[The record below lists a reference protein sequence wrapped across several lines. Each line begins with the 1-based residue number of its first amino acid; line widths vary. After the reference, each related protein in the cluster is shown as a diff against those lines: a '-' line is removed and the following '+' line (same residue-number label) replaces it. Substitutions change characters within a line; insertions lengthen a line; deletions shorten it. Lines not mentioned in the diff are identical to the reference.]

1 MKATTYLVN
10 YQPYPA
16 RAEHCTVGVMVFA
29 QDGHARVHLAHNLKK
44 VKALDPQANL
54 ESLRDSLNALAREI
68 NEKPGAW
75 DAFKAGVAGLRFSA
89 SAGFFVYA
97 NSDEYERQVQWLLQ
111 TAAEPRSAQPRKT
124 HQSKSR
130 LFVELKSTFKNYG
143 WLGEKAE
150 DIEDHKVVTHYP
162 VVVDEDLSAEFAMK
176 NGRLHLVETVDFRA
190 GVASAKRMEAR
201 GKALV
206 FDAAKE
212 QDSETQCTVVVAAQD
227 YTDIKA
233 SMNLLNRYADRVAV
247 YESATDMQS
256 LLNDWALAMNRPML
270 AMPGHIGL

>member
-16 RAEHCTVGVMVFA
+16 RAEHCTVGALVFA
-29 QDGHARVHLAHNLKK
+29 QDGKVRVHLAHNLKK

-54 ESLRDSLNALAREI
+54 ESLRESLHALVKEV

-75 DAFKAGVAGLRFSA
+75 DAFKAGVAGLRFSPN
-89 SAGFFVYA
+89 AGFFAYA
-97 NSDEYERQVQWLLQ
+97 SPEEYERQVQWLLQ
-111 TAAEPRSAQPRKT
+111 TAAEPRSAQPRKVY
-124 HQSKSR
+124 QPKSR

-143 WLGEKAE
+143 WLGDKVE

-162 VVVDEDLSAEFAMK
+162 VRADEDLSAEFAMK

-190 GVASAKRMEAR
+190 GAASAKRMEAR

-212 QDSETQCTVVVAAQD
+212 QDDQTQCTVVVAAQD
-227 YTDIKA
+227 YADIQA
-233 SMNLLNRYADRVAV
+233 SMNLLKRYADRVAV
-247 YESATDMQS
+247 YESSTDMQS
-256 LLNDWALAMNRPML
+256 LLKDWARAMNRPML
-270 AMPGHIGL
+270 AMPLN

>member
-10 YQPYPA
+10 YHPYPA
-16 RAEHCTVGVMVFA
+16 RAEHCTVGALVFA
-29 QDGHARVHLAHNLKK
+29 QDGKARVHLAHNLKK

-54 ESLRDSLNALAREI
+54 ESLRDSLNALTKEL
-68 NEKPGAW
+68 NEKHGAW
-75 DAFKAGVAGLRFSA
+75 EAFKAGVAGLRFSS
-89 SAGFFVYA
+89 SAGFFAYT
-97 NSDEYERQVQWLLQ
+97 NPEEYERQVQWLLQ
-111 TAAEPRSAQPRKT
+111 TAAEPRSALARKMHQP
-124 HQSKSR
+124 KSR

-162 VVVDEDLSAEFAMK
+162 VVADEDLSAEFAMK
-176 NGRLHLVETVDFRA
+176 NGFLHLVETVDFRA
-190 GVASAKRMEAR
+190 GVVSAKRMEAR

-212 QDSETQCTVVVAAQD
+212 QDDQTQCTVVVAAQD
-227 YTDIKA
+227 YADIKA

-256 LLNDWALAMNRPML
+256 LLNDWARAMKRPML
-270 AMPGHIGL
+270 AMPSN

>member
-16 RAEHCTVGVMVFA
+16 RAEHCTVGALVFA
-29 QDGHARVHLAHNLKK
+29 QDGKAQVHLAHNLKK

-54 ESLRDSLNALAREI
+54 ESLRDSLNALTKEI

-75 DAFKAGVAGLRFSA
+75 DAFKTGVSGLRFSQE
-89 SAGFFVYA
+89 AGFFSYA
-97 NSDEYERQVQWLLQ
+97 DSDEYQRQVNWLLQ
-111 TAAEPRSAQPRKT
+111 TTAEPRSAQARKLY
-124 HQSKSR
+124 QPKSR
-130 LFVELKSTFKNYG
+130 LFVELKRTFRNYG

-162 VVVDEDLSAEFAMK
+162 VLASEDLIAEFAMK
-176 NGRLHLVETVDFRA
+176 NSRLHLVETVDFRN

-212 QDSETQCTVVVAAQD
+212 QSIHTQCTVVVAAQD
-227 YTDIKA
+227 YADIKP
-233 SMNLLNRYADRVAV
+233 SMNLLHRYADRVVA

-256 LLNDWALAMNRPML
+256 LLNDWAVAMNRPVL
-270 AMPGHIGL
+270 DMPC

>member
-54 ESLRDSLNALAREI
+54 ESLRDSLNGLAREI

-97 NSDEYERQVQWLLQ
+97 NPDEYERQVQWLLQ

-143 WLGEKAE
+143 WLGERAE

-206 FDAAKE
+206 FDAAKK
-212 QDSETQCTVVVAAQD
+212 QDTDTQCTVVVAAQD

-256 LLNDWALAMNRPML
+256 LLNDWARAMKRPML
-270 AMPGHIGL
+270 AMPS

>member
-16 RAEHCTVGVMVFA
+16 RAEHCTVGALVFA
-29 QDGHARVHLAHNLKK
+29 QDGKVRVHLAHNLKK

-54 ESLRDSLNALAREI
+54 ESLRDSLNALTKEI

-75 DAFKAGVAGLRFSA
+75 DAFKAGLAGLRFSS
-89 SAGFFVYA
+89 SAGFFAYA
-97 NSDEYERQVQWLLQ
+97 NPEEYERQVQWLLQ
-111 TAAEPRSAQPRKT
+111 TAAEPRSVQSKKMHQP
-124 HQSKSR
+124 KSR
-130 LFVELKSTFKNYG
+130 LFVELKSTFKSYG

-162 VVVDEDLSAEFAMK
+162 VVADEDLSAEFAMK

-212 QDSETQCTVVVAAQD
+212 QDTETQCTVVVAAQD
-227 YTDIKA
+227 YADIKA
-233 SMNLLNRYADRVAV
+233 SMNMLNRYADRVAV

-256 LLNDWALAMNRPML
+256 LLSDWARAMNRPML
-270 AMPGHIGL
+270 AMPS

>member
-16 RAEHCTVGVMVFA
+16 RAEHCTVGAMVFA
-29 QDGHARVHLAHNLKK
+29 QDGQVRVHLAHNLKK

-54 ESLRDSLNALAREI
+54 ESLRESLNALVKEI
-68 NEKPGAW
+68 NDKPGAW
-75 DAFKAGVAGLRFSA
+75 NALKSGVAGLQFSPN
-89 SAGFFVYA
+89 AGFFAYA
-97 NSDEYERQVQWLLQ
+97 SPDEYERQVQWLVQ
-111 TAAEPRSAQPRKT
+111 TAAEPRSAQPRRVY
-124 HQSKSR
+124 QPKSR

-143 WLGEKAE
+143 WLGDKAE

-162 VVVDEDLSAEFAMK
+162 VLADEDLSAEFAMK

-190 GVASAKRMEAR
+190 GAASAKRMEAR

-212 QDSETQCTVVVAAQD
+212 QDIQTQCTVVVAAQD
-227 YTDIKA
+227 YVDIKA

-247 YESATDMQS
+247 YESAIDMQS
-256 LLNDWALAMNRPML
+256 LLNDWARAMNRPML
-270 AMPGHIGL
+270 LMPN